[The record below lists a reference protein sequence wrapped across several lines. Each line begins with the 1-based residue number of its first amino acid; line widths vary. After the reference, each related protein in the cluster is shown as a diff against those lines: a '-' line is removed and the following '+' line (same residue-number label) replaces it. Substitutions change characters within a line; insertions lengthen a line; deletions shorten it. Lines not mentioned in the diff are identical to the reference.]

1 MQNAGFDP
9 QVIKEYRTR
18 MGNALYYIV
27 DSEDNSSE
35 YVNFFFIGL
44 HNDKEVLFD
53 AVLYTLRLSHS
64 SELYE
69 LAEHEA
75 AQRFPEY
82 KKIIYQEDEN
92 GDLAKLDCDEEEIG
106 LFMAEFMMELEDEA
120 TVKVQERIEIDEFI
134 DFGIGLDVALNVE
147 EITVEVIEN
156 FINDFNTGK
165 LELDDTLYSFT
176 TEDEE
181 MAD

>member
-1 MQNAGFDP
+1 MENSGFDP
-9 QVIKEYRTR
+9 QVIKEYRDR
-18 MGNALYYIV
+18 MGNDIYYIV

-35 YVNFFFIGL
+35 YVNFFFVGN
-44 HNDKEVLFD
+44 HNNKEVLFD
-53 AVLYTLRLSHS
+53 AVIYTLRLSHS

-69 LAEHEA
+69 IAEHEA
-75 AQRFPEY
+75 AKQFPDY

-92 GDLAKLDCDEEEIG
+92 GDLAKVDCDEEEIG
-106 LFMAEFMMELEDEA
+106 LFMAEVMMELEDEG
-120 TVKVQERIEIDEFI
+120 TIKVQERVEIDEFI

-147 EITVEVIEN
+147 EISEKVIEN
-156 FINDFNTGK
+156 FIKNFNADT

-181 MAD
+181 LAD